1 MFKKK
6 KWIFPLMF
14 ILVVSL
20 VLTGCTN
27 DPAEDEIEDA
37 QDAADDAQDEIEDA
51 GDDAQDAVEDAQDEV
66 DDTAQDAE
74 EEVRDMNYEDITLTA
89 EDVFDK
95 FMELHP
101 DAKIKEI
108 DLDKELMEYQYV
120 VEGYDNENDY
130 EVKINPVNGEVISD
144 DSETVGLDDEDE
156 EIKKEHLANV
166 DSIIEKAKAEDG
178 SDSELDEWNISVED
192 GKVVMDVEIG
202 LTEYSYDMETE
213 TLLEKDM

>member
-144 DSETVGLDDEDE
+144 DSETVDLDDEDE